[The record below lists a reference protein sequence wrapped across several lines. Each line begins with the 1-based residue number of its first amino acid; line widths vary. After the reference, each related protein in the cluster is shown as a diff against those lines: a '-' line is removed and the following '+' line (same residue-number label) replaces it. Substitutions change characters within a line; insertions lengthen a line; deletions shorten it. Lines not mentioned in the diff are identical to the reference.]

1 MPWVP
6 PHPAPCPLYSRAGKQ
21 SFLKAGKEREC
32 WVQLCSQH
40 FREKLVNQKQAL
52 VDTGQTQGT
61 GWVTMAPRVGTERQ
75 WFTMG
80 GGGSAM
86 PPPQHASL
94 LTRSEGWGSSAPVG
108 WGQGTHHP
116 GSTCPPAPSTPHQG
130 RGPASPVTAAALRN
144 PTLWIGGAQPDCP
157 CPGPQP
163 QAEATGRGA
172 CLTRSPGVPL
182 GPGGP
187 SCPFRPW
194 GADGRRAG
202 GVAQE
207 GCAPLGERASHG
219 PFSD

>member
-1 MPWVP
+1 MLCPGSPHTQP
-6 PHPAPCPLYSRAGKQ
+6 PVLCTPGLGNSH
-21 SFLKAGKEREC
+21 FLKQGRRGSVGFSFALSTMRE
-32 WVQLCSQH
+32 VSQP
-40 FREKLVNQKQAL
+40 EKGFGGHWSDSGDRLG
-52 VDTGQTQGT
+52 DHG
-61 GWVTMAPRVGTERQ
+61 PSVGTERQ

-86 PPPQHASL
+86 PTQHASL
-94 LTRSEGWGSSAPVG
+94 STRSEGWGSSAQMG

-144 PTLWIGGAQPDCP
+144 PTLWIGGAQPDYP

-202 GVAQE
+202 GVARGKSQPW
-207 GCAPLGERASHG
+207 ALL
-219 PFSD
+219 